1 MGTACQCIMKKA
13 KSKQPSDNVPENK
26 LALKPKGRDHRKH
39 ETHSSSERTGM
50 KKNLKKI
57 IKREV
62 GEFKS
67 VKEREEI
74 TKTSKKK
81 EAEAA
86 KKGAKAAPT
95 PKNRSASREQLESIR
110 QALLKKKESLTRYLQ
125 SELSELESVDKHH
138 LADLEELASDINDT
152 DSLCEIM
159 DVGNNTLV
167 QIEHA
172 LLKIEDGT
180 YGLCEECHGE
190 IPFDRLE
197 ALPFATLCVSCK
209 RKQEILRG

>member
-1 MGTACQCIMKKA
+1 M
-13 KSKQPSDNVPENK
+13 
-26 LALKPKGRDHRKH
+26 
-39 ETHSSSERTGM
+39 
-50 KKNLKKI
+50 
-57 IKREV
+57 
-62 GEFKS
+62 
-67 VKEREEI
+67 KEREEA
-74 TKTSKKK
+74 KTAKKK
-81 EAEAA
+81 ETAAA
-86 KKGAKAAPT
+86 KKGAKAASP
-95 PKNRSASREQLESIR
+95 PKNRSASREQLDSIR

-167 QIEHA
+167 QIDHA
-172 LLKIEDGT
+172 LMKIEDGT

-197 ALPFATLCVSCK
+197 ALPFATLCIACK
-209 RKQEILRG
+209 RKQEFIRG